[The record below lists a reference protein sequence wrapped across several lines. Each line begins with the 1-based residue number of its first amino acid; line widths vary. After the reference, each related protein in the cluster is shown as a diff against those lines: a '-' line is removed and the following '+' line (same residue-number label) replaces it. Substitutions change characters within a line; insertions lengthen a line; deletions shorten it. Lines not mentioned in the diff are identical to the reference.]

1 MLAHK
6 RLRRDLS
13 IKLAENI
20 SWQQVEAA
28 VYQSVNDTEQSLI
41 DLSLFDVYTGEH
53 IEKGYKSLAMAMIF
67 QEKNRTL
74 EDKEVDKLV
83 SKAVSFLA
91 EQFNAE
97 VRT

>member
-1 MLAHK
+1 
-6 RLRRDLS
+6 
-13 IKLAENI
+13 
-20 SWQQVEAA
+20 
-28 VYQSVNDTEQSLI
+28 
-41 DLSLFDVYTGEH
+41 LSLFDVYTGDN
-53 IEKGYKSLAMAMIF
+53 IENGYKSLAIAMIF
-67 QEKNRTL
+67 QEKSRTL